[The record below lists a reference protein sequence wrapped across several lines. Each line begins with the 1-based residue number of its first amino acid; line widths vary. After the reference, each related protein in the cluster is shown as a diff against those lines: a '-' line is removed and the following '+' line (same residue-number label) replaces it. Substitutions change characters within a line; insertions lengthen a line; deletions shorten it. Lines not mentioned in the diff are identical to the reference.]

1 MIDSGPGIETVDQ
14 QRIFDRFFTTKETGL
29 GIGLPFC
36 RSVVG
41 AHGGDLA
48 LHENRPGRVVFQI
61 ELPLSEWAIWAN

>member
-1 MIDSGPGIETVDQ
+1 MIESGPGIKTVDQ

-41 AHGGDLA
+41 AHGGDLE
-48 LHENRPGRVVFQI
+48 LHESRPGRVVFQI
-61 ELPLSEWAIWAN
+61 ELPLSE